1 MALSNTATPIY
12 YGRFREAVMRGEIP
26 VCREISMEM
35 NRIDD
40 LIANPGVYY
49 DDKAVNGFIK
59 FCERELTLTDGSD
72 LKLLDSFKLWAEEIF
87 GWYYFVERSVY
98 VPEPGGHGG
107 HYERK
112 RIKKR
117 LITKQYL
124 IITRAAAKTMYLEC
138 LQAYFMTVDKSTTQ
152 QVTTAPT
159 MKQAEEVLS
168 PFRTALARAR
178 GPVFKFMTM
187 GSIQNT
193 TGAKSDRVKMA
204 STKNGIENFLTGSLL
219 EIRPMTIE
227 KLQGRRD
234 RVATVDEWLSC
245 DIREDPIGAI
255 EQGAAKNEDYL
266 IVAASSE
273 GTVRN
278 GCGDTI
284 KMELMEILKGEYINP
299 HVSIFYYKLDSI
311 DEVGKPEMWL
321 KANPNLG
328 QTVSYETYQLDVER
342 AENSP
347 GARNDILA
355 KRFNLP
361 MEGYTYFFTYEETLR
376 HRHRDFWQM
385 PCAMGAD
392 LSLGDDF
399 CSFTFL
405 FPLENGYFGVKT
417 RDYITS
423 YTLSQLPL
431 AMRQKYEEFMNEGT
445 LQVFDGTVL
454 DMMQVYDDLDA
465 YILRSEYD
473 VRAFGYDPYNAKEF
487 VERWAQENGPFG
499 IEKVIQGAR
508 TESVPLGELKKLSEQ
523 RKLLFDEALMA
534 KMQPRPARP
543 TPRGAKRRRLPAGM
557 KPHSSRGTRRTA
569 PMRRQTA
576 RPRPKRAKRPQRNT
590 PAMRR
595 PLPTPTRPSPSPAR
609 RRTLRPPACASNCWR
624 WCMAQM

>member
-193 TGAKSDRVKMA
+193 TGVKSDRVKMA
-204 STKNGIENFLTGSLL
+204 STKKGIENFLTGSLL

-465 YILRSEYD
+465 YILQSEYD

-523 RKLLFDEALMA
+523 RKLLFDEALMEFA
-534 KMQPRPARP
+534 MGNCITLEDTNGNRKLY
-543 TPRGAKRRRLPAGM
+543 K
-557 KPHSSRGTRRTA
+557 
-569 PMRRQTA
+569 
-576 RPRPKRAKRPQRNT
+576 QRHDKKIDAVAALMDAYVAWKLNRD
-590 PAMRR
+590 AFE
-595 PLPTPTRPSPSPAR
+595 
-609 RRTLRPPACASNCWR
+609 
-624 WCMAQM
+624 

>member
-98 VPEPGGHGG
+98 VPDPGGHGG

-178 GPVFKFMTM
+178 GPVFKFMT
-187 GSIQNT
+187 
-193 TGAKSDRVKMA
+193 
-204 STKNGIENFLTGSLL
+204 
-219 EIRPMTIE
+219 
-227 KLQGRRD
+227 
-234 RVATVDEWLSC
+234 
-245 DIREDPIGAI
+245 
-255 EQGAAKNEDYL
+255 
-266 IVAASSE
+266 
-273 GTVRN
+273 
-278 GCGDTI
+278 
-284 KMELMEILKGEYINP
+284 MELMEILKGEYINP

-465 YILRSEYD
+465 YILQSEYD

-523 RKLLFDEALMA
+523 RKLLFDEALMEFA
-534 KMQPRPARP
+534 MGNCITLEDTNGNRKLY
-543 TPRGAKRRRLPAGM
+543 K
-557 KPHSSRGTRRTA
+557 
-569 PMRRQTA
+569 
-576 RPRPKRAKRPQRNT
+576 QRHDKKIDAVAALMDAYVAWKLNRD
-590 PAMRR
+590 AFE
-595 PLPTPTRPSPSPAR
+595 
-609 RRTLRPPACASNCWR
+609 
-624 WCMAQM
+624 